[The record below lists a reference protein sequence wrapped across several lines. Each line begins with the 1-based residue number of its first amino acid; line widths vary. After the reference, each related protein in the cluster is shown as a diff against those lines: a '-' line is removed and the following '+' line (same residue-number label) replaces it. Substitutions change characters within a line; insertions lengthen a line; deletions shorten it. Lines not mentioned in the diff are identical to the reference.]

1 MGDLEFFMDV
11 SNVLNSKWLSY
22 SGFAGSRD
30 WQSYRASLHL
40 PWEEGTEHGSDELGV
55 YRSWDTDY
63 RPIFAVDSIGI
74 VQGAPQS
81 HEIYWDKSND
91 SYRKWDDSID
101 DWDETPISQSDID
114 KLIED
119 KAYIDMPNIR
129 SMSFLNPRQITL
141 GVRIKF

>member
-1 MGDLEFFMDV
+1 
-11 SNVLNSKWLSY
+11 
-22 SGFAGSRD
+22 
-30 WQSYRASLHL
+30 
-40 PWEEGTEHGSDELGV
+40 
-55 YRSWDTDY
+55 
-63 RPIFAVDSIGI
+63 
-74 VQGAPQS
+74 
-81 HEIYWDKSND
+81 SND